1 MQYIRRSQDRGQVD
15 IGWLKSQHSFSF
27 GHYYDLQH
35 MGISVLRV
43 INDDVVQP
51 GRGFDTHG
59 HRDMEI
65 ISYVIDGALAHKDS
79 EGNEHIVPAGEIQ
92 VMSAG
97 RGITHSEYNQS
108 ANTSVNFLQIWI
120 VPNQLGLTPQYQQQK
135 MPIDNGMTA
144 LVTPDGSNDTLMMHQ
159 DVTLSRLILNEGEQY
174 SLFTRQRL
182 GYLHVV
188 KGRVRTDTDEFIAGD
203 AFLLGNNE
211 RLRITAAIN
220 MEALWFDLPNVEAS

>member
-65 ISYVIDGALAHKDS
+65 ISYVVDGALAHKDS
-79 EGNEHIVPAGEIQ
+79 EGNEQAASCKVNQANRINLEINN
-92 VMSAG
+92 M
-97 RGITHSEYNQS
+97 
-108 ANTSVNFLQIWI
+108 
-120 VPNQLGLTPQYQQQK
+120 
-135 MPIDNGMTA
+135 
-144 LVTPDGSNDTLMMHQ
+144 DT
-159 DVTLSRLILNEGEQY
+159 
-174 SLFTRQRL
+174 
-182 GYLHVV
+182 
-188 KGRVRTDTDEFIAGD
+188 
-203 AFLLGNNE
+203 
-211 RLRITAAIN
+211 
-220 MEALWFDLPNVEAS
+220 